1 MPAPLLFRFFATSL
15 IFRSPSVANA
25 VFPNSLPVDL
35 PDEGDAAPRA
45 RSNHNSFPPPPDVE
59 PLPEKTGSTGT
70 GTRPDPMK
78 PLGPLDHA
86 VNVVHFLSKTCGV
99 VAASMFFIAM
109 LLICQLVFI
118 RYILNSSTV
127 WQTEAVI
134 YLMIGGTLI
143 GLPYVQLL
151 RGHVNVDLLPMYLKR
166 GARKLLAVAT
176 LLCGLA
182 ISAMFA
188 FYGIELVIEAY
199 QGGWKSPS
207 IWAPALWKPYLML
220 PVGFGLLFLQFLADL
235 MCLLTNRSKAFH
247 IEDNPF

>member
-1 MPAPLLFRFFATSL
+1 
-15 IFRSPSVANA
+15 
-25 VFPNSLPVDL
+25 
-35 PDEGDAAPRA
+35 
-45 RSNHNSFPPPPDVE
+45 
-59 PLPEKTGSTGT
+59 
-70 GTRPDPMK
+70 MK
-78 PLGPLDHA
+78 PRGPLDHA

>member
-1 MPAPLLFRFFATSL
+1 M
-15 IFRSPSVANA
+15 ANA
-25 VFPNSLPVDL
+25 AFPNSLPIDL
-35 PDEGDAAPRA
+35 PDDVTSAPRA

-59 PLPEKTGSTGT
+59 PLPEKAGDTGNGA
-70 GTRPDPMK
+70 RPAPM
-78 PLGPLDHA
+78 PPRGPLDH
-86 VNVVHFLSKTCGV
+86 VINVVHLLSKASGIT
-99 VAASMFFIAM
+99 AASMFFIAM

-151 RGHVNVDLLPMYLKR
+151 RGHVNVDLLPMYLKQ
-166 GARKLLAVAT
+166 GPRKILAVAT
-176 LLCGLA
+176 LLCGIA
-182 ISAMFA
+182 ISGMFT
-188 FYGIELVIEAY
+188 FYGMELVIEAY
-199 QGGWKSPS
+199 QGGWKSPT
-207 IWAPALWKPYLML
+207 IWAPELWKPYLML

>member
-35 PDEGDAAPRA
+35 PDEGDGAPRA

-78 PLGPLDHA
+78 PRGPLDHA

>member
-1 MPAPLLFRFFATSL
+1 M
-15 IFRSPSVANA
+15 ANA

-45 RSNHNSFPPPPDVE
+45 RANHNSFPPPPDVE

-78 PLGPLDHA
+78 PRGPLDHA

>member
-1 MPAPLLFRFFATSL
+1 MPAPLLFRFFATSV

-78 PLGPLDHA
+78 PRGPLDHA

>member
-1 MPAPLLFRFFATSL
+1 M
-15 IFRSPSVANA
+15 ANA
-25 VFPNSLPVDL
+25 VFPSSLPIDL
-35 PDEGDAAPRA
+35 PDEGSAAPRN
-45 RSNHNSFPPPPDVE
+45 RSNSNSFPPPPDIE
-59 PLPEKTGSTGT
+59 PLPEKADDASNGATPS
-70 GTRPDPMK
+70 PMA
-78 PLGPLDHA
+78 PRGPLDHV
-86 VNVVHFLSKTCGV
+86 VNVIHFLSKTCGIA
-99 VAASMFFIAM
+99 AASMFFIAM

-118 RYILNSSTV
+118 RYVLNASTV

-151 RGHVNVDLLPMYLKR
+151 RGHVNVDLLPMYLKS

-176 LLCGLA
+176 LACGIA
-182 ISAMFA
+182 ISALFA

-199 QGGWKSPS
+199 QGGWKSPT

>member
-1 MPAPLLFRFFATSL
+1 M
-15 IFRSPSVANA
+15 ANA

-35 PDEGDAAPRA
+35 PDDGNPAPRA

-59 PLPEKTGSTGT
+59 PLPEKSGSNGN
-70 GTRPDPMK
+70 GARPAPMA
-78 PLGPLDHA
+78 PRGPLDHA
-86 VNVVHFLSKTCGV
+86 INFVHFLSKACGV
-99 VAASMFFIAM
+99 AAASMFFIAM

-220 PVGFGLLFLQFLADL
+220 PVGFGLLFLQLFADL
-235 MCLLTNRSKAFH
+235 LCLLTNRSKAFH

>member
-1 MPAPLLFRFFATSL
+1 MPAPLLFRFFSTSL

-78 PLGPLDHA
+78 PRGPLDHA

>member
-78 PLGPLDHA
+78 PRGPLDHA